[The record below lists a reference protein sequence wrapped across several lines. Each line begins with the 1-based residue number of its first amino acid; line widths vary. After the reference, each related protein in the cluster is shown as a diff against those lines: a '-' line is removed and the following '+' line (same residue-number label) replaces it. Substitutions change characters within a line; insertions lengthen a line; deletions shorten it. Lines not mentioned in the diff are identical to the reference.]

1 MNAKEK
7 KRGTKE
13 KRRESTCRPGLVVR
27 WTSGRDLKIKS

>member
-13 KRRESTCRPGLVVR
+13 RRRESTCPELVVR